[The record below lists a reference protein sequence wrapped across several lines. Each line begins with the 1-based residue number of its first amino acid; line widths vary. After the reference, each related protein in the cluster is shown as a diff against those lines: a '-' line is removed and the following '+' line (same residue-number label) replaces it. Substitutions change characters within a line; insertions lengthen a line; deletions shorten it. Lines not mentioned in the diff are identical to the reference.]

1 MPKQDDTEM
10 MEQFDQQSK
19 DYEKIVKD
27 ANKDKLKIR
36 EEIATLEGEIRQKR
50 DQVANM

>member
-19 DYEKIVKD
+19 EYEKIVKD
-27 ANKDKLKIR
+27 ANEEKLKIR
-36 EEIATLEGEIRQKR
+36 EEIAILEGEIRQKR